1 MLDFL
6 KRHRPSPALVL
17 AFIALLVALS
27 GTAVGLPGRGSV
39 DSGDIKDR
47 VIRNKDLRSNA
58 VTGSKVKGNSLTGS
72 DVQNL
77 GGADINSNSVTGE
90 DIDEGTLGAVPQAA
104 NAAQAGTVNGVTPV
118 PVVTAAPGEI
128 KTVATKGPLTVQLVC
143 TDLGSGD
150 LEYSLQIQTSAPNA
164 AAGAGEFSGGL
175 NEDLDPA
182 DGPMAVRVGDT
193 TGSPESIDFRQ
204 AGWSA
209 RTPSGERFDGY
220 GSVTANF
227 GSTPGC
233 TASVVVFG

>member
-1 MLDFL
+1 MREFL
-6 KRHRPSPALVL
+6 RRRRPSPATPI
-17 AFIALLVALS
+17 AFIALLAALS
-27 GTAVGLPGRGSV
+27 GTAVALPGRNTV
-39 DSGDIKDR
+39 DSGDIKNG
-47 VIRNKDLRSNA
+47 VVRNKDLRSNA
-58 VTGSKVKGNSLTGS
+58 VTGAKVKTNSLSGS

-77 GGADINSNSVTGE
+77 GGGDINSNSVTGE
-90 DIDEGTLGAVPQAA
+90 DIDESTLGAVPQAA

-118 PVVTAAPGEI
+118 PTVTAAPGEI

-143 TDLGSGD
+143 NNLGSGNIG
-150 LEYSLQIQTSAPNA
+150 YSLEIQTSAPNA

-182 DGPMAVRVGDT
+182 DGPMAVREDAVGST
-193 TGSPESIDFRQ
+193 EPTFRQ

-227 GSTPGC
+227 GATPGC